1 MLFSLNMTSY
11 SVGIL
16 SELVA
21 CLYLSLQGFRILRR
35 RYITG
40 KNTNRAEIDII
51 AKKKNL
57 LIFVE
62 VKHRKNLIS
71 GLDAVTQKQSLRLR
85 QAAETYIVNS
95 RWVGDARF
103 DIIVIS
109 GYKITWIKAAI

>member
-1 MLFSLNMTSY
+1 MTSY
-11 SVGIL
+11 SVGIF
-16 SELVA
+16 SEFVA
-21 CLYLSLQGFRILRR
+21 CMYLRIHGFRILRR

-62 VKHRKNLIS
+62 VKHRKDLIT
-71 GLDAVTQKQSLRLR
+71 GLDAVTKQQTRRLR
-85 QAAETYIVNS
+85 QAAETYIVQTKWS
-95 RWVGDARF
+95 GDARF

-109 GYKITWIKAAI
+109 QHKITWIKGAI